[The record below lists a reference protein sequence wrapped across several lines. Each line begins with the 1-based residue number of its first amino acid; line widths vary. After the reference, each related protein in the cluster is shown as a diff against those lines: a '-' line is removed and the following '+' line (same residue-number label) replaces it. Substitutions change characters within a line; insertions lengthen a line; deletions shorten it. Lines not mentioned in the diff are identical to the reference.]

1 MELFM
6 NRRKFTQIAGAAV
19 AAALHGD
26 AQAAPRQQ
34 AGAQV
39 TDAQVDKS
47 MADAMRP
54 GPKLQIAMLLYPA
67 MYPLDLVGPF
77 TFLSGLMNA
86 EVHLVWK
93 TLDPIVGAGRF
104 VLTPTKTL
112 AECPRDLDVLFVPGG
127 TPGTEHMM
135 RDREV
140 LDFVADRGSRAK
152 YVTSVCTGSLILGAA
167 GLLKGYRAT
176 SHWAT
181 RDILPLLGA
190 VPVDQRIVEDRNR
203 ITGGGVTSGI
213 DFGLL
218 LAARLSDDT
227 YAKMLQLINE
237 YDPRPPFAAGN
248 VSQAGP
254 VITRHLQAMLL
265 STHREA
271 ASAALEAQKRLHLV

>member
-1 MELFM
+1 M
-6 NRRKFTQIAGAAV
+6 NRRQFTQLAAV
-19 AAALHGD
+19 ATAAALEHK
-26 AQAAPRQQ
+26 
-34 AGAQV
+34 AGAIAQNQTKV
-39 TDAQVDKS
+39 RTSDADVDRS
-47 MADAMRP
+47 MMKAMKP
-54 GPKLQIAMLLYPA
+54 GPKLQIAMLLYPG

-93 TLDPIVGAGRF
+93 TLEPIAGAGKF
-104 VLTPTKTL
+104 LLTPTMRI
-112 AECPRDLDVLFVPGG
+112 ADCPKNLDVLFVPGG

-135 RDREV
+135 RDLEV
-140 LDFVADRGSRAK
+140 LDFVADRGSRAR

-190 VPVDQRIVEDRNR
+190 TPVDQRIVEDRNR

-218 LAARLSDDT
+218 LASRLSDAT
-227 YAKMLQLINE
+227 YAQMLELINE
-237 YDPRPPFAAGN
+237 YDPQPPFHAGN
-248 VSQAGP
+248 VRHAGP
-254 VITRHLQAMLL
+254 VLTKHLQAMLA
-265 STHREA
+265 STHQDA
-271 ASAALEAQKRLHLV
+271 ASAALEAHKRLGLV